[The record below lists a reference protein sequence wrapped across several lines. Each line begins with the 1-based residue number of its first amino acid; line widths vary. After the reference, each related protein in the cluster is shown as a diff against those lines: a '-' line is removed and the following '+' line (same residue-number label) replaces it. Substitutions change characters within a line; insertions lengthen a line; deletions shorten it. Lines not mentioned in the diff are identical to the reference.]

1 MYYKF
6 LFFDR
11 PPFVVE
17 SDLQK
22 SFDLAIDE
30 NILVLEEVEV
40 ALQGP
45 LAPERFKPQFGA
57 IADHILDDDSLQ
69 LERAALQSGVHQHK
83 PQRHDLAAPI
93 EVSRHNR
100 QVSVLAKERQLPI
113 QNGASP

>member
-1 MYYKF
+1 M
-6 LFFDR
+6 
-11 PPFVVE
+11 E

-30 NILVLEEVEV
+30 NILVLEKVVV

-45 LAPERFKPQFGA
+45 LAPERIKPQFGA
-57 IADHILDDDSLQ
+57 ITDHILDDDSLQ

-93 EVSRHNR
+93 EV
-100 QVSVLAKERQLPI
+100 LPP
-113 QNGASP
+113 QPPGVRSCEGTATVDPEWRDTSQ